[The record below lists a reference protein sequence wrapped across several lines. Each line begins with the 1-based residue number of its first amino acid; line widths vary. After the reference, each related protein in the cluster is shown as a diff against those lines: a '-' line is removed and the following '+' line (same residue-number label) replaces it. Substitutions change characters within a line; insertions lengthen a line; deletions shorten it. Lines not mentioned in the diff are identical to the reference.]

1 MKAIRYVLF
10 ATALLLFASCGRQP
24 SDIIESSP
32 NGVTGVK
39 MPILVTFKENVEPKE
54 DRIREAVSISPSVD
68 FDVYLSGMRMLRII
82 PRSPLKYD
90 TRYKVTIDAAKLTG
104 RQLKGVAEFEFAT
117 PKLRFAY
124 SDYWLQQS
132 DDMTSYVLVGEVVSS
147 DYAESGYVEK
157 NLKISGLKNPGRRVG
172 ALRERHHAPV
182 YRRQHRP
189 RRGSGL
195 HADARFRLRRQQDPD
210 RRSAQEGRVCGAGP
224 QRRGGTARGGGDLL
238 RTAQTEPEP
247 EGPDPLRH
255 EIPHLGRQEPAL
267 HLSRIAR
274 HGEFRHRNK
283 PERAQQGRA
292 AAQGELYVHGQ
303 PAVAG
308 AGDPLRGQRLRPPLV
323 ERHVPAV
330 RIGELPQ
337 GAGARAENIRQQP
350 AAVLPAELLRRRLL
364 FGYGLRVAHRPRYDR
379 RSLGQGIDQAR
390 PLQHLFAGSQPP
402 DNRRPEVDVPAGD
415 QGRRTAGSHR
425 RV

>member
-1 MKAIRYVLF
+1 MRQAAVRYHRIV
-10 ATALLLFASCGRQP
+10 AERSDGRQNADSRDVQGERRAERGQNP
-24 SDIIESSP
+24 GSRIDLALRRFRRLPFGNADAADHPPVAPEIRHPLQGDHRCRETHRTAAQRRRGI
-32 NGVTGVK
+32 
-39 MPILVTFKENVEPKE
+39 
-54 DRIREAVSISPSVD
+54 RIRHAETAVR
-68 FDVYLSGMRMLRII
+68 LQRL
-82 PRSPLKYD
+82 LA
-90 TRYKVTIDAAKLTG
+90 AAKRRHDLLRTG
-104 RQLKGVAEFEFAT
+104 RRGGLVR
-117 PKLRFAY
+117 LR
-124 SDYWLQQS
+124 
-132 DDMTSYVLVGEVVSS
+132 GERLRGEEPQ
-147 DYAESGYVEK
+147 DKRTEES
-157 NLKISGLKNPGRRVG
+157 GRRVG

-283 PERAQQGRA
+283 PERAQQGRT

-308 AGDPLRGQRLRPPLV
+308 TGDPLRGQRLRPAFV

-330 RIGELPQ
+330 RSGELPQ

>member
-1 MKAIRYVLF
+1 MRQAAVRYHRIV
-10 ATALLLFASCGRQP
+10 AERSDGRQNADSRDVQGERRAERGQNP
-24 SDIIESSP
+24 GSRIDLALRRFRRLPFGNADAADHPPVAPEIRHPLQGDHRCRETHRTAAQRRRGI
-32 NGVTGVK
+32 
-39 MPILVTFKENVEPKE
+39 
-54 DRIREAVSISPSVD
+54 RIRHAETAVR
-68 FDVYLSGMRMLRII
+68 LQRL
-82 PRSPLKYD
+82 LA
-90 TRYKVTIDAAKLTG
+90 AAKRRHDLLRTG
-104 RQLKGVAEFEFAT
+104 RRGGLVR
-117 PKLRFAY
+117 LR
-124 SDYWLQQS
+124 
-132 DDMTSYVLVGEVVSS
+132 GERLRGEEPQ
-147 DYAESGYVEK
+147 DKRTEES
-157 NLKISGLKNPGRRVG
+157 GRRVG

-247 EGPDPLRH
+247 EGPDPASTRNSA
-255 EIPHLGRQEPAL
+255 PRSTRTGST
-267 HLSRIAR
+267 SRIAR

-330 RIGELPQ
+330 RIGELPP

>member
-1 MKAIRYVLF
+1 MRQAAVRYHRIV
-10 ATALLLFASCGRQP
+10 AERSDGRQNADSRDVQGERRAERGQNP
-24 SDIIESSP
+24 GSRIDLALRRFRRLPFGNADAADHPPVAPEIRHPLQGDHRCRETHRTAAQRRRGI
-32 NGVTGVK
+32 
-39 MPILVTFKENVEPKE
+39 
-54 DRIREAVSISPSVD
+54 RIRHAETAVR
-68 FDVYLSGMRMLRII
+68 LQRL
-82 PRSPLKYD
+82 LA
-90 TRYKVTIDAAKLTG
+90 AAKRRHDLLRTG
-104 RQLKGVAEFEFAT
+104 RRGGLVR
-117 PKLRFAY
+117 LR
-124 SDYWLQQS
+124 
-132 DDMTSYVLVGEVVSS
+132 GERLRGEEPQ
-147 DYAESGYVEK
+147 DKRTEES
-157 NLKISGLKNPGRRVG
+157 GRRVG

-330 RIGELPQ
+330 RSGELPQ

>member
-1 MKAIRYVLF
+1 MRQAAVRYHRIV
-10 ATALLLFASCGRQP
+10 AERSDGRQNADSRDVQGERRAERGQNP
-24 SDIIESSP
+24 GSRIDLALRRFRRLPFGNADAADHPPVAPEIRHPLQGDHRCRETHRTAAQRRRGI
-32 NGVTGVK
+32 
-39 MPILVTFKENVEPKE
+39 
-54 DRIREAVSISPSVD
+54 RIRHAETAVR
-68 FDVYLSGMRMLRII
+68 LQRL
-82 PRSPLKYD
+82 LA
-90 TRYKVTIDAAKLTG
+90 AAKRRHDLLRTG
-104 RQLKGVAEFEFAT
+104 RRGGLVR
-117 PKLRFAY
+117 LR
-124 SDYWLQQS
+124 
-132 DDMTSYVLVGEVVSS
+132 GERLRGEEPQ
-147 DYAESGYVEK
+147 DKRTEES
-157 NLKISGLKNPGRRVG
+157 GRRVG

-337 GAGARAENIRQQP
+337 GAGPRAENIRQQP
-350 AAVLPAELLRRRLL
+350 AAVLPAELLRPRLL

>member
-1 MKAIRYVLF
+1 MRQAAVRYHRIV
-10 ATALLLFASCGRQP
+10 AERSDGRQNADSRDVQGERRAERGQNP
-24 SDIIESSP
+24 GSRIDLALRRFRRLPFGNADAADHPPVAPEIRHPLQGDHRCRETHRTAAQRRRGI
-32 NGVTGVK
+32 
-39 MPILVTFKENVEPKE
+39 
-54 DRIREAVSISPSVD
+54 RIRHAETAVR
-68 FDVYLSGMRMLRII
+68 LQRL
-82 PRSPLKYD
+82 LA
-90 TRYKVTIDAAKLTG
+90 AAKRRHDLLRTG
-104 RQLKGVAEFEFAT
+104 RRGGLVR
-117 PKLRFAY
+117 LR
-124 SDYWLQQS
+124 
-132 DDMTSYVLVGEVVSS
+132 GERLRGEEPQ
-147 DYAESGYVEK
+147 DKRTEES
-157 NLKISGLKNPGRRVG
+157 GRRVG

-308 AGDPLRGQRLRPPLV
+308 AGDPLRGQRLPSSP
-323 ERHVPAV
+323 
-330 RIGELPQ
+330 
-337 GAGARAENIRQQP
+337 
-350 AAVLPAELLRRRLL
+350 
-364 FGYGLRVAHRPRYDR
+364 
-379 RSLGQGIDQAR
+379 
-390 PLQHLFAGSQPP
+390 
-402 DNRRPEVDVPAGD
+402 
-415 QGRRTAGSHR
+415 RRTTCPCCSNR
-425 RV
+425 

>member
-1 MKAIRYVLF
+1 MRQAAVRYHRIV
-10 ATALLLFASCGRQP
+10 AERSDGRQNADSRDVQGERRAEGGQNP
-24 SDIIESSP
+24 GSRIDLALRRFRRLPFGNADAADHPPVAPEIRHPLQGDHRCRETHRTAAQRRRGI
-32 NGVTGVK
+32 
-39 MPILVTFKENVEPKE
+39 
-54 DRIREAVSISPSVD
+54 RIRHAETAVR
-68 FDVYLSGMRMLRII
+68 LQRL
-82 PRSPLKYD
+82 LA
-90 TRYKVTIDAAKLTG
+90 AAKRRHDLLRTG
-104 RQLKGVAEFEFAT
+104 RRGGLVR
-117 PKLRFAY
+117 LR
-124 SDYWLQQS
+124 
-132 DDMTSYVLVGEVVSS
+132 GERLRGEEPQ
-147 DYAESGYVEK
+147 DKRTEES
-157 NLKISGLKNPGRRVG
+157 GRRVG

>member
-1 MKAIRYVLF
+1 MRQAAVRYHRIV
-10 ATALLLFASCGRQP
+10 AERSDGRQNADSRDVQGERRAERGQNP
-24 SDIIESSP
+24 GSRIDLALRRFRRLPFGNADAADHPPVAPEIRHPLQGDHRCRETHRTAAQRRRGI
-32 NGVTGVK
+32 
-39 MPILVTFKENVEPKE
+39 
-54 DRIREAVSISPSVD
+54 RIRHAETAVR
-68 FDVYLSGMRMLRII
+68 LQRL
-82 PRSPLKYD
+82 LA
-90 TRYKVTIDAAKLTG
+90 AAKRRHDLLRTG
-104 RQLKGVAEFEFAT
+104 RRGGLVR
-117 PKLRFAY
+117 LR
-124 SDYWLQQS
+124 
-132 DDMTSYVLVGEVVSS
+132 GERLRGEEPQ
-147 DYAESGYVEK
+147 DKRTEES
-157 NLKISGLKNPGRRVG
+157 GRRVG